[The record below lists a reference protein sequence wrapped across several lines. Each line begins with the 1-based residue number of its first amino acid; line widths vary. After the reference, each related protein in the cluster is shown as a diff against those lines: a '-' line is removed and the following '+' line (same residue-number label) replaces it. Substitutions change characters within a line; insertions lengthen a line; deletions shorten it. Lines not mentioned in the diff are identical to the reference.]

1 MIHNPTGRWIDKGTH
16 RSYLGTEKN
25 TPVMYVT
32 SSHTKIELDEIK
44 KKNFTEK
51 TQFLTFTFRAQLWD
65 PKI

>member
-44 KKNFTEK
+44 KKTSPRKHSF
-51 TQFLTFTFRAQLWD
+51 
-65 PKI
+65 